1 MKMLDTNEIRSL
13 SDESVQKE
21 VIAIRRILFDFRL
34 KQATKQVIKPNILKA
49 YKNQLARIMTIK
61 DERLLINKQ

>member
-21 VIAIRRILFDFRL
+21 IIAIRRILFDFRL

>member
-1 MKMLDTNEIRSL
+1 MLDTNEIRSL

-21 VIAIRRILFDFRL
+21 IIAIRRILFDFRL